1 MPPDA
6 TDTKRRILAAAREEF
21 SSYGLAGARVDRI
34 AEKAGANKRSIYVH
48 FGPKE
53 TLFEMVIEQTLAEL
67 EANVP
72 FDAGD
77 LPSYAARM
85 FDYLIVNQHIGRIQI
100 WAQLENAPTT
110 AAETASYGR
119 KVAALT
125 AAGDRDAVDTL
136 ALTIA
141 AVGSWLLASP
151 ALRAQAAEPEFSEAR
166 LAHFRGDLLAAVAGM
181 QSARAALPR

>member
-6 TDTKRRILAAAREEF
+6 SDTKRRILAAARDEF
-21 SSYGLAGARVDRI
+21 SMYGLAGARIDRI
-34 AEKAGANKRSIYVH
+34 AEKADANKRSIYVH

-53 TLFEMVIEQTLAEL
+53 TLFAVVIEQTLTDL

-77 LPSYAARM
+77 LPGYAGRM
-85 FDYLIVNQHIGRIQI
+85 FDYLIVHQHVGRIQI

-110 AAETASYGR
+110 VAETASYGR

-125 AAGDRDAVDTL
+125 AAGDADAVDTL

-151 ALRAQAAEPEFSEAR
+151 ALRAQAADPEFSQRR
-166 LAHFRGDLLAAVAGM
+166 LAQVRRTLVAAVERIRTP
-181 QSARAALPR
+181 RA